1 MLSFEKQ
8 NTMKKIISLTVL
20 AFALYSCGD
29 QSTKDVETV
38 IATNDLKQI
47 NEKRDQI
54 HQDYEKLAAQMALL
68 DAAIIKLDDTKRYPL
83 VKTMTVK
90 DSAFTHYIELQGN
103 VDTKENILI
112 YPEYS
117 GILTALNVKSGQ
129 KVSKGQV
136 LARIDDGG
144 MSAQLAQA
152 ENKLALDKTTFD
164 RQKNLWNQKIGSE
177 IQYLQTQTAYQSQ
190 QKMVKQMQ
198 AQLSKTVVRAP
209 FSGTIDEVLA
219 ERGQVVAP
227 GQELFR
233 IVNLGNMY
241 VTANV
246 PENYLSQLKLGATV
260 EVYLNAIGKTYK
272 GKVRQVGTF
281 INPNNRTFGIEIAV
295 PNPDNLLRPNQVA
308 VLKIEDYTSKEA
320 LLIPENIISENALNE
335 KIVFVITNEKEPK
348 VAQRVIEVGYAS
360 GAMVEVKSGLK
371 PGEIIVTDGG
381 KALSDGAAVE
391 IIK

>member
-1 MLSFEKQ
+1 
-8 NTMKKIISLTVL
+8 MKKILTL
-20 AFALYSCGD
+20 TLIALTLYSCAD
-29 QSTKDVETV
+29 KSNADIED
-38 IATNDLKQI
+38 ILATNDLKQI
-47 NEKRDQI
+47 KEKRDQI
-54 HQDYEKLAAQMALL
+54 HEDYEKLAADMATL
-68 DAAIIKLDDTKRYPL
+68 DAAIIKLDDTQRYPL
-83 VKTMTVK
+83 VHTLTLK
-90 DSAFTHYIELQGN
+90 DSAFTHYIEVQGN
-103 VDTKENILI
+103 IDTKENLLI
-112 YPEYS
+112 YPEFS
-117 GILTALNVKSGQ
+117 GILTQLNVKAGQ
-129 KVSKGQV
+129 KVTKGQV

-190 QKMVKQMQ
+190 QKAVKQMQ
-198 AQLSKTVVRAP
+198 AQLSKTIVRAP
-209 FSGTIDEVLA
+209 FSGTIDEVNT

-227 GQELFR
+227 GQALFR

-246 PENYLSQLKLGATV
+246 PENYLSELKLGATV

-272 GKVRQVGTF
+272 GKVRQVGTY

-308 VLKIEDYTSKEA
+308 VLKIEDYTNKNA
-320 LLIPENIISENALNE
+320 LLIPENIISENA
-335 KIVFVITNEKEPK
+335 TNEKVVFVVTNDKTPK
-348 VAQRVIEVGYAS
+348 ATQRTIEVGYTS
-360 GAMVEVKSGLK
+360 GSMVEVKSGLK
-371 PGEIIVTDGG
+371 TGDIVVTDGG
-381 KALSDGAAVE
+381 KALSDGANVE

>member
-1 MLSFEKQ
+1 
-8 NTMKKIISLTVL
+8 MKKIITLTL
-20 AFALYSCGD
+20 IAFTLYSCGD
-29 QSTKDVETV
+29 ASNKNIEEVL
-38 IATNDLKQI
+38 ATNNLEEIKK
-47 NEKRDQI
+47 KREEI
-54 HQDYEKLAAQMALL
+54 HADYEKLAAQMATL

-83 VKTMTVK
+83 VRTMTIK

-112 YPEYS
+112 FPEYS
-117 GILTALNVKSGQ
+117 GVLTQLNVKAGQ

-144 MSAQLAQA
+144 MSAQLAQSEA
-152 ENKLALDKTTFD
+152 KLALDKTTFD
-164 RQKNLWNQKIGSE
+164 RQKNLWDQKIGSE
-177 IQYLQTQTAYQSQ
+177 IQYLQAQTAYQSQ
-190 QKMVKQMQ
+190 QKAVKQMQ
-198 AQLSKTVVRAP
+198 AQLAKTVIRAP
-209 FSGTIDEVLA
+209 FTGTIDEVIA

-246 PENYLSQLKLGATV
+246 PENYLSQLKLGASV
-260 EVYLNAIGKTYK
+260 EVYLNAIGKIYK

-281 INPNNRTFGIEIAV
+281 INPNNRTFGIEISV

-308 VLKIEDYTSKEA
+308 VLKIEDYTSKDA
-320 LLIPENIISENALNE
+320 LLIPENIIVENATNQKL
-335 KIVFVITNEKEPK
+335 VFVVTNDKEPK
-348 VAQRVIEVGYAS
+348 VAQRIIEVGYTS
-360 GAMVEVKSGLK
+360 GAMVEVKAGLK
-371 PGEIIVTDGG
+371 AGEVIVTEGA
-381 KALSDGAAVE
+381 KALADGANVE

>member
-1 MLSFEKQ
+1 
-8 NTMKKIISLTVL
+8 MKKIISLTL
-20 AFALYSCGD
+20 IALTFYSCGD
-29 QSTKDVETV
+29 KSTKNVEDV
-38 IATNDLKQI
+38 IATQDLIQI
-47 NEKRDQI
+47 KEKREQI
-54 HQDYEKLAAQMALL
+54 HADYEKLAAQMATL
-68 DAAIIKLDDTKRYPL
+68 DAEIIKLDNTKRYPL
-83 VKTMTVK
+83 VSTLTVK
-90 DSAFTHYIELQGN
+90 DSAFTHYIEVQGN
-103 VDTKENILI
+103 IETKENIMI
-112 YPEYS
+112 SPEYS
-117 GILTALNVKSGQ
+117 GVLTQLNVKAGQ

-164 RQKNLWNQKIGSE
+164 RQKNLWDQKIGSE

-209 FSGTIDEVLA
+209 FSGTIDEVIV

-227 GQELFR
+227 GQSLFR

-246 PENYLSQLKLGATV
+246 PENYLSKLKLGASV

-272 GKVRQVGTF
+272 GKVRQVGTY
-281 INPNNRTFGIEIAV
+281 INPNNRTLSIEIAV

-308 VLKIEDYTSKEA
+308 VLKIEDYINKNA
-320 LLIPENIISENALNE
+320 LLIPENIMTENAAKE
-335 KIVFVITNEKEPK
+335 KIVYVVSEGKETK
-348 VAQRVIEVGYAS
+348 VAQRIIEIGYTS

-371 PGEIIVTDGG
+371 PGETIVTEGA
-381 KALSDGAAVE
+381 KTLTDGANVE

>member
-1 MLSFEKQ
+1 
-8 NTMKKIISLTVL
+8 MKKIITLTL
-20 AFALYSCGD
+20 IAFTFYSCGD
-29 QSTKDVETV
+29 ASNKNIDEVL
-38 IATNDLKQI
+38 ATNNLEEIKK
-47 NEKRDQI
+47 KREEI
-54 HQDYEKLAAQMALL
+54 HADYEKLAAQMATL

-83 VKTMTVK
+83 VRTMTIK
-90 DSAFTHYIELQGN
+90 DSAFTHYIEIQGN

-112 YPEYS
+112 FPEYS
-117 GILTALNVKSGQ
+117 GVLTQLNVKAGQ

-152 ENKLALDKTTFD
+152 EAKLALDKTTFD
-164 RQKNLWNQKIGSE
+164 RQKNLWDQKIGSE
-177 IQYLQTQTAYQSQ
+177 IQYLQTQTAFQSQ
-190 QKMVKQMQ
+190 QKAVKQMQ
-198 AQLSKTVVRAP
+198 AQLAKTVIRAP
-209 FSGTIDEVLA
+209 FTGTIDEVIA

-246 PENYLSQLKLGATV
+246 PENYLSQLKLGASV

-281 INPNNRTFGIEIAV
+281 INPNNRTFGIEISV

-308 VLKIEDYTSKEA
+308 VLKIEDYTSKDA
-320 LLIPENIISENALNE
+320 LLIPENIIVENATNQKL
-335 KIVFVITNEKEPK
+335 VFVVTNEQEPK
-348 VAQRVIEVGYAS
+348 VAQRIIEVGYTS
-360 GAMVEVKSGLK
+360 GAMVEVKAGLK
-371 PGEIIVTDGG
+371 AGEVIVTEGA
-381 KALSDGAAVE
+381 KALADGANVE

>member
-1 MLSFEKQ
+1 
-8 NTMKKIISLTVL
+8 MKKIISLTL
-20 AFALYSCGD
+20 IALTFYSCGD
-29 QSTKDVETV
+29 KSTKNVEDV
-38 IATNDLKQI
+38 IATQDLIQI
-47 NEKRDQI
+47 KEKREQI
-54 HQDYEKLAAQMALL
+54 HADYEKLAAQMATL
-68 DAAIIKLDDTKRYPL
+68 DAEIIKLDNTKRYPL
-83 VKTMTVK
+83 VSTLTVK
-90 DSAFTHYIELQGN
+90 DSAFTHYIEVQGN
-103 VDTKENILI
+103 IETKENIMI
-112 YPEYS
+112 SPEYS
-117 GILTALNVKSGQ
+117 GVLTQLNVKAGQ

-136 LARIDDGG
+136 LGRVDDGG

-164 RQKNLWNQKIGSE
+164 RQKNLWDQKIGSE

-209 FSGTIDEVLA
+209 FSGTIDEVIV

-227 GQELFR
+227 GQSLFR

-246 PENYLSQLKLGATV
+246 PENYLSKLKLGASV

-272 GKVRQVGTF
+272 GKVRQVGTY
-281 INPNNRTFGIEIAV
+281 INPNNRTLSIEIAV

-308 VLKIEDYTSKEA
+308 VLKIEDYINKNA
-320 LLIPENIISENALNE
+320 LLIPENIMTENAAKE
-335 KIVFVITNEKEPK
+335 KIVYVVSEGKETK
-348 VAQRVIEVGYAS
+348 VAQRIIEIGYTS

-371 PGEIIVTDGG
+371 PGETIVTEGA
-381 KALSDGAAVE
+381 KTLTDGANVE

>member
-1 MLSFEKQ
+1 
-8 NTMKKIISLTVL
+8 MKKIISLTL
-20 AFALYSCGD
+20 IALTFYSCGD
-29 QSTKDVETV
+29 KSTKNVEDV
-38 IATNDLKQI
+38 IATQDLIQI
-47 NEKRDQI
+47 KEKREQI
-54 HQDYEKLAAQMALL
+54 HADYEKLAAQMATL
-68 DAAIIKLDDTKRYPL
+68 DAEIIKLDNTKRYPL
-83 VKTMTVK
+83 VSTLTVK
-90 DSAFTHYIELQGN
+90 DSAFTHYIEVQGN
-103 VDTKENILI
+103 IETKENIMI
-112 YPEYS
+112 SPEYS
-117 GILTALNVKSGQ
+117 GVLTQLNVKAGQ

-164 RQKNLWNQKIGSE
+164 RQKNLWDQKIGSE

-209 FSGTIDEVLA
+209 FSGTIDEVIV

-227 GQELFR
+227 GQALFR

-246 PENYLSQLKLGATV
+246 PENYLSKLKLGASV

-272 GKVRQVGTF
+272 GKVRQVGTY
-281 INPNNRTFGIEIAV
+281 INPNNRTLSIEIAV

-308 VLKIEDYTSKEA
+308 VLKIEDYINKNA
-320 LLIPENIISENALNE
+320 LLIPENIMTENAAKE
-335 KIVFVITNEKEPK
+335 KIVYVVSEGKETK
-348 VAQRVIEVGYAS
+348 VAQRIIEIGYTS

-371 PGEIIVTDGG
+371 PGETIVTEGA
-381 KALSDGAAVE
+381 KTLTDGANVE

>member
-1 MLSFEKQ
+1 
-8 NTMKKIISLTVL
+8 MKKIISLSLLTL
-20 AFALYSCGD
+20 ALYSCGD
-29 QSTKDVETV
+29 ESTKNVEDA
-38 IATNDLKQI
+38 IASQDLNQI
-47 NEKRDQI
+47 KEKREQI
-54 HQDYEKLAAQMALL
+54 HADYEKLAAQMATL
-68 DAAIIKLDDTKRYPL
+68 DAEIIKLDNTKRYPL
-83 VKTMTVK
+83 VSTLTVK
-90 DSAFTHYIELQGN
+90 DSAFTHYIEVQGN
-103 VDTKENILI
+103 IETKENIMI
-112 YPEYS
+112 SPEYS
-117 GILTALNVKSGQ
+117 GVLTQLNVKAGQ

-164 RQKNLWNQKIGSE
+164 RQKNLWDQKIGSE

-209 FSGTIDEVLA
+209 FSGTIDEVIV

-227 GQELFR
+227 GQSLFR

-246 PENYLSQLKLGATV
+246 PENYLSKLKLGASV

-272 GKVRQVGTF
+272 GKVRQVGTY
-281 INPNNRTFGIEIAV
+281 INPNNRTLSIEIAV

-308 VLKIEDYTSKEA
+308 VLKIEDYINKNA
-320 LLIPENIISENALNE
+320 LLIPENIMTENAAKE
-335 KIVFVITNEKEPK
+335 KIVYVVSEGKETK
-348 VAQRVIEVGYAS
+348 VAQRIIEIGYTS

-371 PGEIIVTDGG
+371 PGETIVTEGA
-381 KALSDGAAVE
+381 KTLTDGANVE